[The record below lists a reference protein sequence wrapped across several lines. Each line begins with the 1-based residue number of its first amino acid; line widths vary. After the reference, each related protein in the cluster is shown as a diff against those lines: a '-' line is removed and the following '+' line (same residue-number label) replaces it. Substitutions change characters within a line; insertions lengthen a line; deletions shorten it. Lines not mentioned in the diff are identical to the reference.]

1 MRAFCVPE
9 SMRIQAFA
17 IYALFPVLALPLA
30 GLAQADCSGTLS
42 APLHSGS
49 ALTIDSVSLGMKIVR
64 TNGNAP
70 DTVRVSCSSSS
81 SDESSR
87 IHMKLSGDA
96 SKERLKVTGDSAH
109 NRNPELRI
117 EVPRHTNLR
126 IRMAAGEVTIDGI
139 EGDKDCELTA
149 GQITISD
156 ARAQSYRNVD
166 ASVDIGEVKAAAY
179 GQDMG
184 GFFRHFHRKSLDG
197 DYHLHAHVMTGE
209 IDLLGSAQDKHGA
222 VED

>member
-96 SKERLKVTGDSAH
+96 SKERLEVTGDSTH
-109 NRNPELRI
+109 NGNPE
-117 EVPRHTNLR
+117 LR

-184 GFFRHFHRKSLDG
+184 GFFRHFHWKSLDG